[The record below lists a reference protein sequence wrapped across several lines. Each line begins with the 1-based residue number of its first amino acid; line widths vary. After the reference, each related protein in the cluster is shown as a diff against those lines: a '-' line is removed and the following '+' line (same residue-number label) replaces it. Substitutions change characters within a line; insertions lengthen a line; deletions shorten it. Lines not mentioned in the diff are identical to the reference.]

1 MSETN
6 NPPVEQLPVTE
17 TPETEDAAVA
27 EAFSRYADHGKK
39 KKKRGPRVL
48 PGESI
53 THLNLVPM
61 MDMMTVLLVFLVK
74 NFMTDPQSIQVSD
87 TLRPPESSATVEMGP
102 ATTITITAE
111 DILVESKAVVRLAD
125 ITTSGSK
132 DVAIPKL
139 RDELQNQVS
148 QREALAQRGG
158 PPFDGKLLLVAHQST
173 PYSLITSVLYTAG
186 EAKFSSYRL
195 VVMKK
200 EDVKGGI

>member
-6 NPPVEQLPVTE
+6 IPPVDELSVTE
-17 TPETEDAAVA
+17 TPEQHDDPVA
-27 EAFSRYADHGKK
+27 EAFSRYSGHKR
-39 KKKRGPRVL
+39 KKREPRVL
-48 PGESI
+48 PGENIS
-53 THLNLVPM
+53 HLNLVPM

-74 NFMTDPQSIQVSD
+74 NFMTDPQSIQVND

-111 DILVESKAVVRLAD
+111 ELLVESKAVVRLKD
-125 ITTSGSK
+125 ITISGSK
-132 DVAIPKL
+132 EVAIPRL
-139 RDELQNQVS
+139 FDELQNEVAK
-148 QREALAQRGG
+148 REALAQRGG

-200 EDVKGGI
+200 EEVGKGGM

>member
-17 TPETEDAAVA
+17 TPETEDAAIA
-27 EAFSRYADHGKK
+27 EAFSRYAGHGKK
-39 KKKRGPRVL
+39 KKKGPRVL

-53 THLNLVPM
+53 SHLNLVPM

-74 NFMTDPQSIQVSD
+74 NFMTDPQSIQVNDS
-87 TLRPPESSATVEMGP
+87 LRPPASTATVDMAP
-102 ATTITITAE
+102 ATTITITAT
-111 DILVESKAVVRLAD
+111 DILVESKAVVKLSD
-125 ITTSGSK
+125 ITVSGSK

-139 RDELQNQVS
+139 RDELQAQVS
-148 QREALAQRGG
+148 QREALFQRGG
-158 PPFDGKLLLVAHQST
+158 PPFDGKLLLVAHQTT

-200 EDVKGGI
+200 AEKAGI